1 MFKKTLSLTNYFFT
15 SISGREAKIRFT
27 KGIKNNQPEKPV
39 FLTLLYPT
47 ENIIKTSI
55 TRYMDSRYLSFGN
68 SFEIKKATINVTN
81 KLMIKKYQNSFKVA
95 SFLKLKM
102 FLNAKK

>member
-1 MFKKTLSLTNYFFT
+1 M
-15 SISGREAKIRFT
+15 
-27 KGIKNNQPEKPV
+27 
-39 FLTLLYPT
+39 
-47 ENIIKTSI
+47 SI
-55 TRYMDSRYLSFGN
+55 TRYMDSKYLSFGN

-81 KLMIKKYQNSFKVA
+81 KLMIKKYQNSFIVA